1 MRLPLIMLGCSVLL
15 FLLIDWRIY
24 AAARHRCAS
33 KVPARLQLVSAL
45 ILCAILIVTVCLP
58 RRDGS
63 DSQLLCIMWSLFGIL
78 SVYIAKAV
86 FVIVDFIGC
95 LPKFFGGKRIRC
107 LSLTGGILAVLTFL
121 LVWWGALINRFRV
134 DVREVDVEVPDLPEA
149 FEGYRIVQFSD
160 LHTGTYGSDTTFV
173 SHLVNCI
180 DALDGDMVVFTGDIV
195 NRHTDEILPHV
206 QALSR
211 LDAPDGVYSIL
222 GNHDYG
228 DYSEW
233 PSAEAKQRNLKD
245 LIDIQRSMGWHLLLN
260 EHDAVVRDGDS
271 IMIIG
276 VENVGD
282 PPFTTY
288 GSLPDA
294 YSSPS
299 DSNTKILLSHNPAHW
314 QRDIAKCDTMNIA
327 LTLSGHTHAMQIE
340 AFGHSPASFRYRYWG
355 GLYSDPEDDGK
366 RQLYVNIGAGTVGI
380 PMRLGAT
387 PELTVITL
395 HRAETKK

>member
-1 MRLPLIMLGCSVLL
+1 MRLPLMLLTCSVLL

-24 AAARHRCAS
+24 AVARKRCAS
-33 KVPARLQLVSAL
+33 KVPARIQLVSSAL
-45 ILCAILIVTVCLP
+45 LYAALIVTVCLP
-58 RRDGS
+58 RRGGS
-63 DSQLLCIMWSLFGIL
+63 DSQLLYIMWSLFSIM
-78 SVYIAKAV
+78 SVYFAKAV
-86 FVIVDFIGC
+86 FVIIDFIGC
-95 LPKFFGGKRIRC
+95 IPKMLGGKRMR
-107 LSLTGGILAVLTFL
+107 LVSLVGGILAVFTFL
-121 LVWWGALINRFRV
+121 LIWWGALVNRFRV
-134 DVREVDVEVPDLPEA
+134 DVREVEVEVPGLPAA
-149 FEGYRIVQFSD
+149 FDGYRLVQFSD

-173 SHLVNCI
+173 SRMVDCINGLNC
-180 DALDGDMVVFTGDIV
+180 DMVVFTGDIV

-206 QALSR
+206 SVLSR

-228 DYSEW
+228 DYSDW

-271 IMIIG
+271 IMVIG

-288 GSLPDA
+288 GSLTKA
-294 YSSPS
+294 YAHPS

-314 QRDIAKCDTMNIA
+314 QNDIAKCDTMNIA
-327 LTLSGHTHAMQIE
+327 LTLSGHTHAMQME
-340 AFGHSPASFRYRYWG
+340 AFGVSPASMRYKYWG
-355 GLYSDPEDDGK
+355 GLYADPEDDGK
-366 RQLYVNIGAGTVGI
+366 RQLYVNIGAGTVGL
-380 PMRLGAT
+380 PMRIGAT

-395 HRAETKK
+395 RRK